1 MTNPDNAIGTNG
13 AYNGRTSVD
22 AFNDDLS
29 VYSRGIL
36 NGWSCVV
43 SSGLTVALGGVNGV
57 RDVAVATDN
66 NGNNTTINNISQS
79 PVQVTISSAPA
90 TNSRID
96 LVVAYVDNPP
106 QGVSTTADN
115 PNACGLIVVKGSAN
129 ASPVEP
135 DDGAIRTAI
144 TADGA
149 SGTTAYYVILAK
161 ITIAS
166 GTTDLTNDNIAQ
178 GDLAQEN
185 GSLISEGSINAKSIN
200 WDTTSSKTPFVINA
214 YIATNT
220 NRTYTSDKGN
230 QYGISFVNDGSGAK
244 ITSGASNIQKVVT
257 TISFRSATSGAFTER
272 HIGIHGNFT
281 NGSTARFKY
290 ISGLKSGTAISP
302 VEVSG
307 TTTTSFIQ
315 FDYNNTNISYSG
327 VIDRTEWVRVA
338 GSNLWY
344 GFTEINYYGNNT
356 TYYGVAIATASDSS
370 TVPTVY
376 IPGTVGSISSAFQS
390 IEIYE

>member
-149 SGTTAYYVILAK
+149 SGATAYYVILAK

-166 GTTDLTNDNIAQ
+166 GTTDLD
-178 GDLAQEN
+178 
-185 GSLISEGSINAKSIN
+185 
-200 WDTTSSKTPFVINA
+200 
-214 YIATNT
+214 
-220 NRTYTSDKGN
+220 
-230 QYGISFVNDGSGAK
+230 
-244 ITSGASNIQKVVT
+244 ASNITAGDIAELDNSVIGVD
-257 TISFRSATSGAFTER
+257 TISEEQIAWGTFEAKAYGVPTGSGSTISVDIILPKTER
-272 HIGIHGNFT
+272 N
-281 NGSTARFKY
+281 
-290 ISGLKSGTAISP
+290 
-302 VEVSG
+302 
-307 TTTTSFIQ
+307 
-315 FDYNNTNISYSG
+315 SYFFE
-327 VIDRTEWVRVA
+327 T
-338 GSNLWY
+338 
-344 GFTEINYYGNNT
+344 F
-356 TYYGVAIATASDSS
+356 
-370 TVPTVY
+370 
-376 IPGTVGSISSAFQS
+376 TVGSFQKPAIDNFFMYNLNTTPAVEGPWNLQLGGGSKKLESIAIVSYDDITKHLKLTLTYSGNMYYRALVRVSAA
-390 IEIYE
+390 